1 MELGI
6 YLSSYLICHDVTASY
21 ETKTVT
27 DTTSWTN
34 LIRFKR
40 RTSVLSTD
48 FVFVRILQYQE
59 KEYRTLYSIV
69 IITLTIITDLTNCQY
84 YIDNYKPLEFSS
96 F

>member
-1 MELGI
+1 M
-6 YLSSYLICHDVTASY
+6 YLIRHDVTASY

-27 DTTSWTN
+27 DITSWTN

-48 FVFVRILQYQE
+48 FLFVRILQYRYQE
-59 KEYRTLYSIV
+59 KEYCTLYSIV
-69 IITLTIITDLTNCQY
+69 IITITIITDLINCQY